1 MERRIKM
8 FHVVVVQRTSTKCT
22 KKRDACAEQFFS
34 FSRYRCC
41 RRTKIETTG
50 IIERYSEEWGLG
62 T

>member
-1 MERRIKM
+1 MERRIRM
-8 FHVVVVQRTSTKCT
+8 FHVVVVQRMSTKCT

-50 IIERYSEEWGLG
+50 IIEH
-62 T
+62 